1 MERGVLFAVLSVV
14 TAFVFAAS
22 VFWVAGE
29 VLHRRK
35 AVLAA
40 QGEKLSVSSLVL
52 WRLRNGYAFLVPP
65 AQVILKW
72 AKAADVVDEAV
83 YLLDCRGVTSTSES
97 LMTVVIALVAVL
109 GCFVGLVTASPI
121 AAVAVPACVCALMVL
136 AVGNARDKRMEAAR
150 DSVPAALESMA
161 ACFGSGFTLQQTFQ
175 QVAQDVDGPLSETFS
190 RASHVLEMG
199 GGADRALREL
209 RRGTCATELA
219 FVAVALDVQHQSGGA
234 MRQVLQAATETVKG
248 ELALRRSLRVQTAQ
262 AKLSAR
268 VVAVMP
274 FILVSAFSL
283 ASPDFLMPFFQSV
296 QGYALL
302 ALAILMQVAG
312 IVLVRRALSVEGV
325 S

>member
-22 VFWVAGE
+22 VLWVAEE

-35 AVLAA
+35 AALAA
-40 QGEKLSVSSLVL
+40 QGEKLNVSNLVL
-52 WRLRNGYAFLVPP
+52 WRLRNGYAVLAAP
-65 AQVILKW
+65 AKAVLKW

-83 YLLDCRGVTSTSES
+83 YLLECRGMTVTPES
-97 LMTVVIALVAVL
+97 LVSVAMAFAIAL
-109 GCFVGLVTASPI
+109 GCVVGLATASPI

-136 AVGNARDKRMEAAR
+136 TVGNARDKRMEAAR

-161 ACFGSGFTLQQTFQ
+161 ACFGSGFTLQQTLQ
-175 QVAQDVDGPLSETFS
+175 QVAQEVDGPLPETFA
-190 RASHVLEMG
+190 RPSHALEMG

-209 RRGTCATELA
+209 RRGACATELA

-248 ELALRRSLRVQTAQ
+248 ELALHRSLRVQTAQ

-312 IVLVRRALSVEGV
+312 IVLVKRALSVEGV